1 MAMVKCK
8 ECKGD
13 ISSKAE
19 VCPHCGFRHRNSKGF
34 EVFRALFGIAFGLGI
49 FYFVIALTGH
59 R

>member
-1 MAMVKCK
+1 M
-8 ECKGD
+8 
-13 ISSKAE
+13 SSLWVPASE
-19 VCPHCGFRHRNSKGF
+19 LEGF